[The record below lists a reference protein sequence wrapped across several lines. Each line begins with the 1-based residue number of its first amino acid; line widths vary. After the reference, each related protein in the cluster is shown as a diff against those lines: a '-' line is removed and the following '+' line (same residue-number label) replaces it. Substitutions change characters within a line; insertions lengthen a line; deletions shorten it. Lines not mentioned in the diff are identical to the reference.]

1 MNQFTTQ
8 FPYGEVLLC
17 YLSTMR
23 HHPHLSGTLQDFP
36 NPGLS
41 QGPLREVS
49 LTGPSQRILLNLVKL
64 LSRKIVRQV
73 GDPPRGGYSSHL
85 DV

>member
-1 MNQFTTQ
+1 MMNQFTTQ

-49 LTGPSQRILLNLVKL
+49 LTGPRSLLLQLAAVCPDGLISGVDAGPPPFRGSQ
-64 LSRKIVRQV
+64 QF
-73 GDPPRGGYSSHL
+73 
-85 DV
+85 